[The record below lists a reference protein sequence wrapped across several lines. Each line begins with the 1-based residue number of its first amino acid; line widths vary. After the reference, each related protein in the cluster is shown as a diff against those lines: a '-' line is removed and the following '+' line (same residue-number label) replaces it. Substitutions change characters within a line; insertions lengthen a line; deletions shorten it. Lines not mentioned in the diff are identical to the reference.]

1 LLPKGQLAFFRE
13 GAHMKTGVREAA
25 QRGCEMGM
33 AKIRLAAALLVTL
46 AIVAANVAVVL
57 TGGGAGLY
65 AGL

>member
-1 LLPKGQLAFFRE
+1 
-13 GAHMKTGVREAA
+13 MKTGMREAA

-33 AKIRLAAALLVTL
+33 AKVRLAAALVVTL